1 MSTKKKIE
9 DIYPLTPLQKGML
22 FHCLSDPESS
32 VYFEQMTCRLDG
44 KFNED
49 AFFSAWQKL
58 VERHTILRTSFVWK
72 GQREPVQVVNREAVI
87 PWAQHDW
94 RDISTDE
101 QKKKLADY
109 LSEEQM
115 RGFVLNRAPLM
126 RVTTIRLSDE
136 SHQFVWC
143 HHHLLLDGWSLPL
156 LMKEFFTLY
165 QAKHEGR
172 DVVLPS
178 TRPFSSYVT
187 WLKSKSTTDAESFWR
202 KALADS
208 EVSGGLSLQ
217 KPSKSVQGYLEET
230 LSLNKKETE
239 ALLALTRRLNITL
252 NTLLQGAWAITLG
265 RYDGNEEA
273 MFGITVAVRPHELK
287 GVETMIGLFINTV
300 PLRVIIPPDM
310 HIVEWLTQLQIHY
323 LEMQEFEYSSL
334 SDIHTWSEKPKG
346 EELFET
352 ILVFENYPMGEAVPP
367 VIGDLSIHDIHSEE
381 RNNYP
386 LTVVVVPGYELFIK
400 FSYDSSRFCSQAMRR
415 MLGHLGSVLQEM
427 TNESKLL
434 KDISL
439 VSEDEKVLLLKQ
451 EETSPSSLLDE
462 ALVQEPTVHAGF
474 EKQVMI
480 SPQAVAVVCGD
491 ESVTYDELNKQSNM
505 LAHYLQK
512 QGVKQ
517 ETLVGL
523 LLNRSI
529 ELITA
534 ILGIVKAGGAYV
546 PIDPETPEERIS
558 YILEDSKVP
567 ILLTETSLLQ
577 ERDMSFDKIT
587 TICPDKESKKI
598 QCESESPLTIEHSPE
613 QAIYVI
619 YTSGSTGKPKGCVIT
634 HRNVMRL
641 FTSTEHWFGFNTEDV
656 WTLFH
661 SQAFDFSV
669 WEIWGSLL
677 YGGRLVVVPHF
688 ISRDPA
694 EFYDLILREQVTVLN
709 QTPSAFHL
717 LDKVVEN
724 SNKGTGSLRL
734 VIFGGEALDPGSLIP
749 WFDRHGDKK
758 PQLINMFGITET
770 TVHVT
775 YRPVT
780 NKDAIETGN
789 SSLIGVPIPDLN
801 LRILDRYG
809 HLTPVGVPGELHVG
823 GEGLAREY
831 LNRPELT
838 GERFIK
844 DPFSSDFDARLY
856 RTGDLV
862 RRRDDGDLEYLGRID
877 NQVKIRGFR
886 IELGEIESALMR
898 HSAIKQAVVLAR
910 DEEDESK
917 RLIGYI
923 TGTNE
928 ETPTQEELFIFL
940 SEWLPGYMVP
950 AVIISLSEFP
960 LTANGKINIRLLP
973 GTDEAGPLSENTYV
987 APSTE
992 EESILVEIWE
1002 QVLGVQRV
1010 GIEDNYF
1017 VLGGDSIRSIPICS
1031 CAGKRGIHFTLQ
1043 QLFKTGTIK
1052 SLLKEI
1058 HGSKEKSSEENE
1070 IGPFGLI
1077 SEEDR
1082 NKLPSGIDD
1091 AYPLVKLQSGMLFH
1105 SQYENDSTLYHD
1117 IFSYYLQMPV
1127 DIKALEDS
1135 LCWITQRHDALRT
1148 SFDLE
1153 TYSIPLQ
1160 LVYSNPKYTLHVI
1173 DISDHDESVQE
1184 EIVNQFIEGERKKPI
1199 PWIKPP
1205 LIHFYLHVRGPTD
1218 VQFTLS
1224 MHHAILDGWSVAT
1237 LLSELLGI
1245 YYNKIGRIQEKPS
1258 FVSPL
1263 PYRNF
1268 VSLER
1273 DACSSE
1279 ETRNFWKEKLEE
1291 RNYNGLP
1298 RWPGVSTETQ
1308 LPNVQNHDIFYSSR
1322 VSDRINKLA
1331 RSEGIPL
1338 KTVLLSAHIRVLS
1351 HLSATKDVVTGLV
1364 TNGRPERDGGNITV
1378 GLFLNTLPFRVK
1390 LPDGSWRDLIRDVFR
1405 EEQDVLTHRRI
1416 PLAEIQKMAGGE
1428 TLFETDF
1435 NFVQFHVL
1443 DKILTMPDFEFKG
1456 SRSVEETNFVLA
1468 VNFSIDRETS
1478 GIVCGLSFDLNQLHP
1493 EQASLIAGYYEKTLM
1508 LIGEYPDALWTG
1520 TSCFS
1525 EEEREKILIEWSHS
1539 HQGNPICTEQQFIHR
1554 SVARQVQE
1562 TPDTIAVTGEG
1573 SALTYR
1579 ELDRQANQLA
1589 HHVISYGIKPDVV
1602 VGVYMERSPDLVV
1615 ALLAI
1620 LKSGAAYLPLDPSYP
1635 DDRILYMLEDSGVDL
1650 VLTRESLK
1658 DELTNSNVENHNV
1671 SVLKFICLDKEAE
1684 PIARNSEEDPDIQL
1698 DPENLAY
1705 LLYTSGST
1713 GNPKGVE
1720 IPHRALYNHMK
1731 WMSDEFPLVP
1741 DDRVLQKTPLGF
1753 DASVWEFW
1761 APLMSG
1767 AQLIMAIPDGHLDT
1781 AYLAE
1786 TLAKSNITILQVVP
1800 TLLEALLEEPEIR
1813 NAKGLRRV
1821 FAGGEMLSPLLQEKF
1836 FKYLPT
1842 VKLINLYGPAE
1853 ATIDTTFWICHQG
1866 ADSESIPIGRP
1877 ITNARVYVLDEWMD
1891 PVPIGARGELYIGGT
1906 GLGCGYRNH
1915 PELTKSLF
1923 VSNPF
1928 SENSDDKLYR
1938 TGDIVYFDSNGVLFF
1953 SGRMDDQIKLG
1964 GVRMEP
1970 AEIKSSLESNATVVR
1985 AEIIAHESSEGKKDL
2000 IAYVTVKEESE
2011 RSSTELRNYLKSK
2024 LPETMIPRYIIFPD
2038 KFPLNPSG
2046 KVDRK
2051 ALPLPGREFTEKS
2064 CAYIEPT
2071 TDAERELAGIWS
2083 KVLGISQ
2090 VGRKDNFF
2098 ELGGDSILSLQIVS
2112 GSLQAGWR
2120 ISSKL
2125 LFEQQTLE
2133 SVAECAVPITK
2144 SFTGKERVS
2153 GEVPLTPIQRL
2164 FFEQHGENPHHWN
2177 QSVLLETEPEFN
2189 PVTLQNALEKIASH
2203 RHTIRLYFYKEEDNW
2218 HQVYREEVPEIPL
2231 ECFDWSEKTEEEQS
2245 EYFYKTVE
2253 NIQKGLNIT
2262 TGPLIRVAWFDF
2274 GERRKGRLL
2283 FVIHH
2288 LIVDGVSWRILQEDL
2303 VTACRED
2310 FQDNLTE
2317 ESASLKEWSHRLM
2330 QYSNT
2335 DALKQESTYW
2345 LDQKRSKVK
2354 ALPTDYTADREQN
2367 LESTSRVVAQTLNR
2381 EDTRTL
2387 LQVLPGK
2394 FRTRVDCV
2402 LVSAFLEAITDWSGH
2417 DSLLINMEG
2426 HGREEIFEEID
2437 PSRVMGWFTTIF
2449 PVFLKRNRERDPV
2462 ELLKSVKENLRK
2474 IPNHGLGYGVLRY
2487 LSNDSEISLNLSS
2500 MPESEISFNYL
2511 GQFGNIPDASS
2522 FTPAKESSGTERGPQ
2537 NLREHLIDFI
2547 GIVSD
2552 GKLKTQWI
2560 YSDKFHRKSTMEELS
2575 RLFVDRLQNL
2585 LSRCRESESWNYTP
2599 SDFPL
2604 ANLDQTTLDRLV
2616 GNRKVTDLYP
2626 LSPLQEG
2633 LLFHAADSSDDGL
2646 YIQQMVTDF
2655 EGCIDK
2661 AAFESAW
2668 SRVIQRHN
2676 ILRTGFHWA
2685 DLKVPLQR
2693 VHEEVSCPVLWHDWC
2708 EFTSE
2713 EQNDMWDK
2721 KVMEDRARGFDLNNP
2736 PLMRLEVVQLSK
2748 RKWRSLWSHHH
2759 IILDGWSIP
2768 RILKEVFEFY
2778 LAASKQK
2785 SLSLAPPIPYSHY
2798 ISMLS
2803 TQDKAAAEMYWKKTL
2818 AGFREPTSIRMEQ
2831 PTGEVE
2837 LAAPLYDEVEI
2848 QLSEE
2853 LSGQLSSFA
2862 KNRRLT
2868 LNTIMQGMWSLLL
2881 YRYSGQKDVLFGRA
2895 VSGRSMDLPGVDSMV
2910 GLFINT
2916 LPLRIEISENTMLLD
2931 FLEEVQRLGIESIQY
2946 EYSSLAQVQGWSE
2959 MSRGE
2964 SLFETLFIFENYP
2977 LERPLA
2983 DADSVDLTVVDI
2995 QTLERTNYPL
3005 TFYVTPGNVIQLKIA
3020 YQSSRFTGDAIE
3032 RLLSHTQVLLEKM
3045 VSGMNSTVN
3054 SLGLMDKNREKQLT
3068 ESLYG
3073 NNFKLEGEVTITGLF
3088 RRQVEKTPDNT
3099 AVVFGNS
3106 RWSYRELDEYSDRL
3120 AENLI
3125 KVEIKKGDLI
3135 GVYMDRS
3142 LEMMA
3147 ALLGTLK
3154 SGGAYVPLDP
3164 AFPMARIEMMME
3176 ESALSVLITQKHLL
3190 DLLPHMSVPVICLDG
3205 DCKILGSDPVSFENT
3220 LITGED
3226 TAYVIFTSG
3235 STGRPKGVQ
3244 IPHKAL
3250 ANILQSFSN
3259 EPGLVEKDIFLAV
3272 TTLSFDIAALELYLP
3287 LVTGAKLIIAS
3298 RETSSD
3304 GVLLANRLKEED
3316 CTVMQATPATWRMLV
3331 ASGFKPTKNLKLWC
3345 GGETLPTDLAETLLE
3360 NGSELWNLYG
3370 PTETTIWSLI
3380 QKIQKSE
3387 DALSIGFPIANT
3399 SVYIVDMDFNLQP
3412 AGVPGEL
3419 LIGGYGLALGYYNR
3433 PYLTAEKFINLSWS
3447 KGNDERLY
3455 CTGDL
3460 ARMREDGRIE
3470 FLGRV
3475 DQQVKIRGFRIE
3487 PGDVEAVLARHP
3499 SVFESVV
3506 VPGEDHRGDK
3516 QLIAYLV
3523 PVKDQKETDL
3533 IYDLRNELK
3542 SCLPDYMVPGAF
3554 VSLETMPLT
3563 PNGKI
3568 DRKRLPKP
3576 DRELSSKSYIPP
3588 RNQCEEVIAAIWA
3601 EILDV
3606 TQVGVEDNFFELG
3619 GHSLLATQV
3628 ISRLPKAFQVELP
3641 VRALF
3646 EVETVAGLA
3655 ARVESARQK
3664 KTAFIRSPINVD
3676 LAREEPVLSFAQ
3688 QRLWFLDQLE
3698 NQSAAYNISGALRLT
3713 GPLNLNA
3720 LERAY
3725 HEIVKRHEILRTR
3738 FISEE
3743 GNPIPVVEPVLTPSV
3758 ETVDL
3763 SGLSE
3768 GEKSESISRYM
3779 QETVK
3784 EPFDL
3789 SRLPLIRMKLLKL
3802 EVSNWEIKDQNNLP
3816 AGEEHILSIV
3826 IHHIISDA
3834 WSIGIFVREMSILYE
3849 SFVDGNYSQLP
3860 DLTIQYADFARWQRN
3875 WLSGDALEN
3884 QLNYWREQL
3893 ADAPSLLEL
3902 PSRRPRP
3909 LIPSYKGSTEHFC
3922 INKDVRDKLHALCR
3936 KSGVSLFM
3944 VLNTALSIL
3953 LSRYS
3958 GKEDIVVGVPIA
3970 NRNHKE
3976 IEPVIGF
3983 FVNTLVIRT
3992 DLADDPDILE
4002 LLDRVRQTTLDA
4014 YDHQDIPFERL
4025 VEELQPERNMSY
4037 TPLFQ
4042 VMFTMLNVPT
4052 EKFDLKDLNITP
4064 LELENRTTKFD
4075 LSLTMTE
4082 SEDSLQGTWQYNTDL
4097 FDAPEMKLML
4107 THFQNLLEAI
4117 TDESYRTIWELP
4129 LLSENEERQL
4139 LREWSG
4145 EHVEYPDQ
4153 TGIVQQ
4159 FEEQVKKNPNAIA
4172 VVYREEE
4179 LTFGELNI
4187 RANQL
4192 ATYLK
4197 EQDVKSEML
4206 VGICMERSLEMIVGL
4221 LGILKAGGA
4230 FVPFDPEYPRDR
4242 LEFMM
4247 EDSGIKVLLTQERLL
4262 EKLPDV
4268 FLASSLS
4275 DSPTLVCL
4283 DAKENSLFHGNGDNH
4298 DIVAKQEDAIYVIYT
4313 SGSTGRPKG
4322 VILEHRSLL
4331 NYLNALED
4339 RSSIRSCRSFA
4350 MVSTLAADLGLTV
4363 LFSSLV
4369 CGGTLHILSQDV
4381 IADSHAFSEYF
4392 RTRQI
4397 ECLKIVPGHLVA
4409 LQSTNQPD
4417 DVLPKKLLLL
4427 GGEAASPDWIK
4438 NLKGK
4443 VPNVLNHYGPTE
4455 ATIGVLTFPITDEFL
4470 ESDFSF
4476 IPIGRPFSNVDAYIL
4491 DAHLSPVPVGV
4502 PGELHVGGE
4511 CLARGYLKRPELTR
4525 ERFIPN
4531 PFVTTS
4537 GARLYKTGDLARYL
4551 QNGDIEYLG
4560 RVDDQ
4565 VKIRGYRIE
4574 PGEIKSVLAE
4584 HTDIL
4589 DNIIVVGEDQ
4599 RGETCLIAYI
4609 VLKAENP
4616 DVIPSLKAFLQD
4628 LIPEYMIPSVFVV
4641 IPTIPVTPNGKVDR
4655 RALPEPDFVDS
4666 EEGGDTAR
4674 NPVEDILVAIWS
4686 EVLGLDNIGT
4696 NDNFFER
4703 GGHSLLATQVMSR
4716 LREAFNIDVPVR
4728 SLFENPTIES
4738 IGNAISSMR
4747 NSNGD
4752 FRIPPPITP
4761 VPDNGRQNGNLPLS
4775 FGQQRLWFLGQ
4786 LESEST
4792 TYNIP
4797 GAMCINGLLN
4807 ITALESSLNE
4817 ILRRHE
4823 ALRTRFIEKEGSPV
4837 QIIDESVTVNIKRL
4851 DLKTYPEDVQEKKIK
4866 SIAAD
4871 EAEQPFDLKTDQLV
4885 RVVLIEL
4892 DKERFVLFFTM
4903 HHIVSDGWSTGILSR
4918 ELATLYEAFINNNPS
4933 PLSEL
4938 KIQYSDFAYWQREV
4952 FNSDFFQ
4959 ECLDYWKEQLHGA
4972 PPLLELPLDRQRQ
4985 PLEKI
4990 KGGIEHFEIDREL
5003 AQSLKELSRQSG
5015 TSLFMTLHTAF
5026 SILLFRYSNQDDIVL
5041 GTPIANRNYKEIEP
5055 LIGFFVNTLALR
5067 SDLSGNPNFKEVL
5080 LRMRETTLDAF
5091 AHQDVPF
5098 EKLVEELQPVRNM
5111 SHTPFFQVMFDWQN
5125 ASREILELPGLSITP
5140 LELKYAIAKFD
5151 LTLTMGESSQGM
5163 YGDFEY
5169 NARLFDEE
5177 TIKIMSLK
5185 FLLLLE
5191 GIVKEPT
5198 MKISDYDILLPVE
5211 KELNNLLKIDVD
5223 I

>member
-1 MSTKKKIE
+1 
-9 DIYPLTPLQKGML
+9 
-22 FHCLSDPESS
+22 
-32 VYFEQMTCRLDG
+32 
-44 KFNED
+44 
-49 AFFSAWQKL
+49 
-58 VERHTILRTSFVWK
+58 
-72 GQREPVQVVNREAVI
+72 
-87 PWAQHDW
+87 
-94 RDISTDE
+94 
-101 QKKKLADY
+101 
-109 LSEEQM
+109 
-115 RGFVLNRAPLM
+115 
-126 RVTTIRLSDE
+126 
-136 SHQFVWC
+136 
-143 HHHLLLDGWSLPL
+143 
-156 LMKEFFTLY
+156 
-165 QAKHEGR
+165 
-172 DVVLPS
+172 
-178 TRPFSSYVT
+178 
-187 WLKSKSTTDAESFWR
+187 
-202 KALADS
+202 
-208 EVSGGLSLQ
+208 
-217 KPSKSVQGYLEET
+217 
-230 LSLNKKETE
+230 
-239 ALLALTRRLNITL
+239 
-252 NTLLQGAWAITLG
+252 
-265 RYDGNEEA
+265 
-273 MFGITVAVRPHELK
+273 
-287 GVETMIGLFINTV
+287 
-300 PLRVIIPPDM
+300 
-310 HIVEWLTQLQIHY
+310 
-323 LEMQEFEYSSL
+323 
-334 SDIHTWSEKPKG
+334 
-346 EELFET
+346 
-352 ILVFENYPMGEAVPP
+352 
-367 VIGDLSIHDIHSEE
+367 
-381 RNNYP
+381 
-386 LTVVVVPGYELFIK
+386 
-400 FSYDSSRFCSQAMRR
+400 
-415 MLGHLGSVLQEM
+415 
-427 TNESKLL
+427 
-434 KDISL
+434 
-439 VSEDEKVLLLKQ
+439 
-451 EETSPSSLLDE
+451 
-462 ALVQEPTVHAGF
+462 
-474 EKQVMI
+474 
-480 SPQAVAVVCGD
+480 
-491 ESVTYDELNKQSNM
+491 
-505 LAHYLQK
+505 
-512 QGVKQ
+512 
-517 ETLVGL
+517 
-523 LLNRSI
+523 
-529 ELITA
+529 
-534 ILGIVKAGGAYV
+534 
-546 PIDPETPEERIS
+546 
-558 YILEDSKVP
+558 
-567 ILLTETSLLQ
+567 
-577 ERDMSFDKIT
+577 
-587 TICPDKESKKI
+587 
-598 QCESESPLTIEHSPE
+598 
-613 QAIYVI
+613 
-619 YTSGSTGKPKGCVIT
+619 
-634 HRNVMRL
+634 
-641 FTSTEHWFGFNTEDV
+641 
-656 WTLFH
+656 
-661 SQAFDFSV
+661 
-669 WEIWGSLL
+669 
-677 YGGRLVVVPHF
+677 
-688 ISRDPA
+688 
-694 EFYDLILREQVTVLN
+694 
-709 QTPSAFHL
+709 
-717 LDKVVEN
+717 
-724 SNKGTGSLRL
+724 
-734 VIFGGEALDPGSLIP
+734 
-749 WFDRHGDKK
+749 
-758 PQLINMFGITET
+758 
-770 TVHVT
+770 
-775 YRPVT
+775 
-780 NKDAIETGN
+780 
-789 SSLIGVPIPDLN
+789 
-801 LRILDRYG
+801 
-809 HLTPVGVPGELHVG
+809 
-823 GEGLAREY
+823 
-831 LNRPELT
+831 
-838 GERFIK
+838 
-844 DPFSSDFDARLY
+844 
-856 RTGDLV
+856 
-862 RRRDDGDLEYLGRID
+862 
-877 NQVKIRGFR
+877 
-886 IELGEIESALMR
+886 
-898 HSAIKQAVVLAR
+898 
-910 DEEDESK
+910 
-917 RLIGYI
+917 
-923 TGTNE
+923 
-928 ETPTQEELFIFL
+928 
-940 SEWLPGYMVP
+940 
-950 AVIISLSEFP
+950 
-960 LTANGKINIRLLP
+960 
-973 GTDEAGPLSENTYV
+973 
-987 APSTE
+987 
-992 EESILVEIWE
+992 
-1002 QVLGVQRV
+1002 
-1010 GIEDNYF
+1010 
-1017 VLGGDSIRSIPICS
+1017 
-1031 CAGKRGIHFTLQ
+1031 
-1043 QLFKTGTIK
+1043 
-1052 SLLKEI
+1052 
-1058 HGSKEKSSEENE
+1058 
-1070 IGPFGLI
+1070 
-1077 SEEDR
+1077 
-1082 NKLPSGIDD
+1082 
-1091 AYPLVKLQSGMLFH
+1091 
-1105 SQYENDSTLYHD
+1105 
-1117 IFSYYLQMPV
+1117 
-1127 DIKALEDS
+1127 
-1135 LCWITQRHDALRT
+1135 
-1148 SFDLE
+1148 
-1153 TYSIPLQ
+1153 
-1160 LVYSNPKYTLHVI
+1160 
-1173 DISDHDESVQE
+1173 
-1184 EIVNQFIEGERKKPI
+1184 
-1199 PWIKPP
+1199 
-1205 LIHFYLHVRGPTD
+1205 
-1218 VQFTLS
+1218 
-1224 MHHAILDGWSVAT
+1224 MHHAILDGWSVAAM
-1237 LLSELLGI
+1237 LSELLGI
-1245 YYNKIGRIQEKPS
+1245 YFNKMGRVQEEPS
-1258 FVSPL
+1258 LVFPL
-1263 PYRNF
+1263 PYRYF
-1268 VSLER
+1268 VSMER

-1279 ETRNFWKEKLEE
+1279 ETRNFWKEKMEE
-1291 RNYNGLP
+1291 RSDNGLP
-1298 RWPGVSTETQ
+1298 RWPGASKETQ
-1308 LPNVQNHDIFYSSR
+1308 SPNVQNHDIFCSSR
-1322 VSDRINKLA
+1322 VSDRIHKLA
-1331 RSEGIPL
+1331 KSEGVPV
-1338 KTVLLSAHIRVLS
+1338 KTVLLSAHIRVLAL
-1351 HLSATKDVVTGLV
+1351 LSATKDVVTGLV
-1364 TNGRPERDGGNITV
+1364 TNGRPERDGGDITV

-1390 LPDGSWRDLIRDVFR
+1390 LSDGRWRDLIKKVFR
-1405 EEQDVLTHRRI
+1405 EEQEVLTHRRI
-1416 PLAEIQKMAGGE
+1416 PLTEIQKMAGGE
-1428 TLFETDF
+1428 PLFETDF

-1468 VNFSIDRETS
+1468 VNFSIDRETF
-1478 GIVCGLSFDLNQLHP
+1478 GIVCSLSFDLNQLDA
-1493 EQASLIAGYYEKTLM
+1493 EQALLITGYYEKTLM
-1508 LIGEYPDALWTG
+1508 LVAEDPDASWTG
-1520 TSCFS
+1520 TSCLS
-1525 EEEREKILIEWSHS
+1525 KQERHKILSVWNSSHPE
-1539 HQGNPICTEQQFIHR
+1539 NLIITEQMFVHKA
-1554 SVARQVQE
+1554 VARQVEE
-1562 TPDTIAVTGEG
+1562 TPDTIAVAGEG
-1573 SALTYR
+1573 GVLKYC
-1579 ELDRQANQLA
+1579 ELDRLSNQLA
-1589 HHVISYGIKPDVV
+1589 HHIIRYGIKPDDV
-1602 VGVYMERSPDLVV
+1602 VGVYMERSPDLVIV
-1615 ALLAI
+1615 LFGI
-1620 LKSGAAYLPLDPSYP
+1620 LKAGAAYLPLDPSYP
-1635 DDRILYMLEDSGVDL
+1635 EDRILFMLEDSAVDL
-1650 VLTRESLK
+1650 VLTQESLK
-1658 DELTNSNVENHNV
+1658 HVLTHSDVESHDV
-1671 SVLKFICLDKEAE
+1671 SSLKFICPDKEAE
-1684 PIARNSEEDPDIQL
+1684 LISQNSEEVPNIQL

-1705 LLYTSGST
+1705 VLYTSGST
-1713 GNPKGVE
+1713 GEPKGVE
-1720 IPHRALYNHMK
+1720 ISHRALSNHMK
-1731 WMSDEFPLVP
+1731 WMSDEFPLLP

-1767 AQLIMAIPDGHLDT
+1767 AQLILAIPGGHTDT

-1786 TLAKSNITILQVVP
+1786 TVAQSNITILQVVP
-1800 TLLEALLEEPEIR
+1800 TILDALLEEPEIR

-1821 FAGGEMLSPLLQEKF
+1821 FAGGEMLTPILQEKF
-1836 FKYLPT
+1836 FKCLPT

-1853 ATIDTTFWICHQG
+1853 ATIDTTFWVCHHG
-1866 ADSESIPIGRP
+1866 TNCENVPIGRP
-1877 ITNARVYVLDEWMD
+1877 ITNARVYILDELMD
-1891 PVPIGARGELYIGGT
+1891 PVPIGTRGELYIGGT
-1906 GLGCGYRNH
+1906 GLARGYRNR
-1915 PELTKSLF
+1915 PELTESLF
-1923 VSNPF
+1923 VTDPF
-1928 SENSDDKLYR
+1928 SENIDDKLYR
-1938 TGDIVYFDSNGVLFF
+1938 TGDVVYFDSNGVLFF
-1953 SGRMDDQIKLG
+1953 SGRIDDQVKLG

-1970 AEIKSSLESNATVVR
+1970 AEIKMVLESHATVLR
-1985 AEIIAHESSEGKKDL
+1985 AEIITHESSEGKKDL
-2000 IAYVTVKEESE
+2000 IANIVVTEESE
-2011 RSSTELRNYLKSK
+2011 TLKTELRNYLKSK
-2024 LPETMIPRYIIFPD
+2024 LPESMIPRYIVFLD
-2038 KFPLNPSG
+2038 EFPLNPSG

-2051 ALPLPGREFTEKS
+2051 ALQLPEQDFPVMS
-2064 CAYIEPT
+2064 SAFLEPA
-2071 TDAERELAGIWS
+2071 TDAERDLAGIWS

-2112 GSLQAGWR
+2112 GCLHAGLR
-2120 ISSKL
+2120 INAKII
-2125 LFEQQTLE
+2125 FEQKTLE
-2133 SVAECAVPITK
+2133 AVAACATHITK
-2144 SFTGKERVS
+2144 TFTGRDRVN
-2153 GEVPLTPIQRL
+2153 GQVPLTPIQRH
-2164 FFEQHGENPHHWN
+2164 FFEQNGANPHHWN
-2177 QSVLLETEPEFN
+2177 QSALLETVYDFSIKN
-2189 PVTLQNALEKIASH
+2189 LRNSLKKIARQ
-2203 RHTIRLYFYKEEDNW
+2203 RHAIRLQFYKEGGSW
-2218 HQVYREEVPEIPL
+2218 HQIYRLEVPEIPL
-2231 ECFDWSEKTEEEQS
+2231 DYFDWSEKTHDEQS
-2245 EYFYKTVE
+2245 ELLGNTIEK
-2253 NIQKGLNIT
+2253 IQKGLNIT
-2262 TGPLIRVAWFDF
+2262 TGPLMRVAWFNF
-2274 GERRKGRLL
+2274 GEKRKGRLL

-2288 LIVDGVSWRILQEDL
+2288 LISDGVSWRILQEDL
-2303 VTACRED
+2303 VATNCDDCHDE
-2310 FQDNLTE
+2310 LPE
-2317 ESASLKEWSHRLM
+2317 ESSSLKEWSHRLI
-2330 QYSNT
+2330 QYSNSES
-2335 DALKQESTYW
+2335 LKKESSYW
-2345 LDQKRSKVK
+2345 FDQKRHKVK
-2354 ALPTDYTADREQN
+2354 ALPTDYTTDREQN
-2367 LESTSRVVAQTLNR
+2367 LESTARVVTQTLNR

-2394 FRTRVDCV
+2394 FRTRVDYV

-2437 PSRVMGWFTTIF
+2437 PSRVMGWFTSIF

-2462 ELLKSVKENLRK
+2462 ALLKSVKENLRN
-2474 IPNHGLGYGVLRY
+2474 IPNHGLGYGILRY
-2487 LSNDSEISLNLSS
+2487 LSHDSEITHTLSD
-2500 MPESEISFNYL
+2500 MPKSEVSFNYL
-2511 GQFGNIPDASS
+2511 GQFGNIPDTSP
-2522 FTPAKESSGTERGPQ
+2522 FTPAKESPGTERGPQ
-2537 NLREHLIDFI
+2537 NIRAHLIDFI

-2552 GKLKTQWI
+2552 GKLKIQWI
-2560 YSDKFHRKSTMEELS
+2560 YSDKFHRQSTIEELS
-2575 RLFVDRLQNL
+2575 QFFVDRLQNL
-2585 LSRCRESESWNYTP
+2585 LLNCRESESWNYTP
-2599 SDFPL
+2599 TDFPL
-2604 ANLDQTTLDRLV
+2604 AQLDQTTLDRLV
-2616 GNRKVTDLYP
+2616 GNRNVTDIYP

-2633 LLFHAADSSDDGL
+2633 LLFHAADSPEDGL

-2655 EGCIDK
+2655 EGCIEK
-2661 AAFESAW
+2661 TAFESAW
-2668 SRVIQRHN
+2668 SQVIQRHD
-2676 ILRTGFHWA
+2676 ILRTSFHWA
-2685 DLKVPLQR
+2685 DLKVPLQW
-2693 VHEEVSCPVLWHDWC
+2693 VHEVVSCPVLWHDWC
-2708 EFTSE
+2708 ECSSDK
-2713 EQNDMWDK
+2713 QNRMWK
-2721 KVMEDRARGFDLNNP
+2721 ERLMEDRARGFDLNNP
-2736 PLMRLEVVQLSK
+2736 PLMHLEVAQLSE
-2748 RKWRSLWSHHH
+2748 RKWRVLWSHHH

-2768 RILKEVFEFY
+2768 RVLKELFEFY
-2778 LAASKQK
+2778 LAISKQE
-2785 SLSLAPPIPYSHY
+2785 SLSLPPPIPYSRY
-2798 ISMLS
+2798 IFLLS
-2803 TQDKAAAEMYWKKTL
+2803 AQDKDAAEMYWKKTL
-2818 AGFREPTSIRMEQ
+2818 AGFHEPTSIPFER
-2831 PTGEVE
+2831 PIRDVE
-2837 LAAPLYDEVEI
+2837 LAGPLYDEVEI
-2848 QLSEE
+2848 QLSEK

-2862 KNRRLT
+2862 KSRRLT
-2868 LNTIMQGMWSLLL
+2868 LNTIMQGMWAILL

-2895 VSGRSMDLPGVDSMV
+2895 VSGRSMDLPGIDSMI

-2916 LPLRIEISENTMLLD
+2916 LPLRIEISDNILLLE
-2931 FLEEVQRLGIESIQY
+2931 FLEEVQRRGIESIQY

-2964 SLFETLFIFENYP
+2964 SLFETIFIFENYP

-2983 DADSVDLTVVDI
+2983 DANSTDLAVVNI

-3005 TFYVTPGNVIQLKIA
+3005 TVYVTPGIVIHLKIA
-3020 YQSSRFTGDAIE
+3020 YQSNRFTGNAIE
-3032 RLLSHTQVLLEKM
+3032 RLLTHAQVLLEKM
-3045 VSGMNSTVN
+3045 VSGLNPTVN
-3054 SLGLMDKNREKQLT
+3054 GLGLMDKVREKQLS
-3068 ESLYG
+3068 ESLCR
-3073 NNFKLEGEVTITGLF
+3073 NNLKFKEEVTLIGLF
-3088 RRQVEKTPDNT
+3088 RKQVEKTPNNT

-3106 RWSYRELDEYSDRL
+3106 RWSYRELDEYSNRM

-3125 KVEIKKGDLI
+3125 KVGIKKGDLI

-3176 ESALSVLITQKHLL
+3176 ESALSALITQKHLL
-3190 DLLPHMSVPVICLDG
+3190 DLLPHMSVPVTCLDG
-3205 DCKILGSDPVSFENT
+3205 DCKILGSDPVSFENI
-3220 LITGED
+3220 LIMGVD

-3387 DALSIGFPIANT
+3387 EALSIGFPIANT
-3399 SVYIVDMDFNLQP
+3399 SVYIVDMDFNPQP

-3433 PYLTAEKFINLSWS
+3433 PDLTAEKFINLSWS

-3455 CTGDL
+3455 RTGDL

-3470 FLGRV
+3470 FLGRI

-3516 QLIAYLV
+3516 QLIAYFV
-3523 PVKDQKETDL
+3523 PVKDQNETDL

-3554 VSLETMPLT
+3554 ISLETMPLT

-3646 EVETVAGLA
+3646 EAETVAGLA

-3664 KTAFIRSPINVD
+3664 KTALIRSPINVD

-3698 NQSAAYNISGALRLT
+3698 SQSAAYNISGALRLT

-3763 SGLSE
+3763 SGLPE
-3768 GEKSESISRYM
+3768 GEKSESISHYM

-3789 SRLPLIRMKLLKL
+3789 SKSPLIRMKLLKL
-3802 EVSNWEIKDQNNLP
+3802 EVSNWEIKNQNNLP

-3834 WSIGIFVREMSILYE
+3834 WSIGIFVREMSIFYE

-3909 LIPSYKGSTEHFC
+3909 LIPSYKGSIEHFC

-3992 DLADDPDILE
+3992 DLSDDPDILE

-4331 NYLNALED
+4331 NYLNALEE

-4350 MVSTLAADLGLTV
+4350 MISTLAADLGLTV

-4381 IADSHAFSEYF
+4381 IADSYAFSEYF
-4392 RTRQI
+4392 RTQQI
-4397 ECLKIVPGHLVA
+4397 DCLKIVPGHLVA
-4409 LQSTNQPD
+4409 LQNTNQPD
-4417 DVLPKKLLLL
+4417 AVLPKKILLL

-4443 VPNVLNHYGPTE
+4443 VPKILNHYGPTE
-4455 ATIGVLTFPITDEFL
+4455 ATIGVLTFPITDKFL
-4470 ESDFSF
+4470 ESDFSS
-4476 IPIGRPFSNVDAYIL
+4476 IPIGRPFTNVDAYIL
-4491 DAHLSPVPVGV
+4491 DTHLSPVPVGV
-4502 PGELHVGGE
+4502 PGELHVGGD

-4525 ERFIPN
+4525 ERFISN
-4531 PFVTTS
+4531 PFMTTS

-4551 QNGDIEYLG
+4551 PNGDIEYLG

-4565 VKIRGYRIE
+4565 VKIRGYRVE
-4574 PGEIKSVLAE
+4574 LGEIKSVLAE
-4584 HTDIL
+4584 HTEIL
-4589 DNIIVVGEDQ
+4589 DNIIIVGEDQ

-4609 VLKAENP
+4609 VLKTESP
-4616 DVIPSLKAFLQD
+4616 DIISSLKIFLQD
-4628 LIPEYMIPSVFVV
+4628 RVPDYMIPSVFVV

-4655 RALPEPDFVDS
+4655 RALPEPDFADS
-4666 EEGGDTAR
+4666 VNDGDTAR
-4674 NPVEDILVAIWS
+4674 NPVEDVLIAIWS
-4686 EVLGLDNIGT
+4686 EVLGLDSIGT

-4703 GGHSLLATQVMSR
+4703 GGHSLMATQVMSR
-4716 LREAFNIDVPVR
+4716 LREAFKIELPVR

-4738 IGNAISSMR
+4738 IGKTISFMR

-4752 FRIPPPITP
+4752 FKIPPPITP
-4761 VPDNGRQNGNLPLS
+4761 VPDDGRKNGNLPLS

-4786 LESEST
+4786 LESESA

-4797 GAMCINGLLN
+4797 GAMRINGPLS

-4817 ILRRHE
+4817 ILHRHE
-4823 ALRTRFIEKEGSPV
+4823 ALRARFVEKEGSPV
-4837 QIIDESVTVNIKRL
+4837 QIIDESVTIDITRL
-4851 DLKTYPEDVQEKKIK
+4851 DLKLYPEDVQEEKIVN
-4866 SIAAD
+4866 IAVE
-4871 EAEQPFDLKTDQLV
+4871 EAERPFDLMSGPLV
-4885 RVVLIEL
+4885 RVVLVKL
-4892 DKERFVLFFTM
+4892 DKEKFVLFFTM

-4918 ELATLYEAFINNNPS
+4918 ELAALYEAFIDNKPS
-4933 PLSEL
+4933 PLTEL
-4938 KIQYSDFAYWQREV
+4938 QIQYADFACWQREI
-4952 FNSDFFQ
+4952 FESDFFQ
-4959 ECLDYWKEQLHGA
+4959 DCINYWKEQLHGA
-4972 PPLLELPLDRQRQ
+4972 PPLLELPLDRRRQ
-4985 PLEKI
+4985 PLEKV
-4990 KGGIEHFEIDREL
+4990 KGGVEHFEIDRDL
-5003 AQSLKELSRQSG
+5003 ALSLKELSRQLG
-5015 TSLFMTLHTAF
+5015 ASLFMTLNTAF
-5026 SILLFRYSNQDDIVL
+5026 AILLYRYSNQDDIVI

-5067 SDLSGNPNFKEVL
+5067 SDLSGNLNFTEIL
-5080 LRMRETTLDAF
+5080 LRMRETTLDAY
-5091 AHQDVPF
+5091 AHQDIPF

-5111 SHTPFFQVMFDWQN
+5111 NHTPFFQVMFDWQN
-5125 ASREILELPGLSITP
+5125 ASSETLELPGLSITP

-5151 LTLTMGESSQGM
+5151 LTLTMGESIHGM

-5177 TIKIMSLK
+5177 TIKIMGLK

-5191 GIVKEPT
+5191 GIAKEPT

-5211 KELNNLLKIDVD
+5211 KELNNFLEIEVD